1 MNKLN
6 IYKASAG
13 SGKTHTLT
21 EEFLKLAILHPE
33 NYRRILAVT
42 FTNKAAE
49 EMKQRILT
57 ALNELVSE
65 KNKAGFYHVFR
76 TAFPKL
82 SEIDLIKKAS
92 IVRDNILHNY
102 SFFSINTIDS
112 FVQKVI
118 RAFTFEIGVQSGYR
132 IEMDTEKVINELT
145 ELLSRA
151 IDSNKNLKDWLIR
164 FAHYKIDLGKNWDF
178 RAEIKELAKE
188 IFKEQFQAL
197 ETNKQDGDSEDFVK
211 IIDYYK
217 ELLKLK
223 NSFESDMQNFSLQ
236 AKIILEKSDSVNAN
250 LGRNFTTIKNYL
262 LKTIKEKTDDKYEAG
277 QTVLNAEDNE
287 DIWYAKSA
295 KNDVKEKVL
304 ELYPQ
309 LNNILKQVLKKLETD
324 FPEYLSANNILSNF
338 HAFGIL
344 TNLADL
350 LPEYRQSNNLLL
362 ISDTTNILK
371 ELIAGNDAPFIYEK
385 IGNRFKHLL
394 IDEFQD
400 TSGFQ
405 WENFK
410 PLIQNSLAENNANLI
425 VGDIKQSIYR
435 WRGGDWSLLLNGVE
449 KDIGNEYINKKTLKT
464 NWRSRKNIIDFNNY
478 IFHNAAEMSQNIFNS
493 KLESLS
499 QDELDDF
506 GNDIKAIITSSYEDT
521 FQHTP
526 KNKNILGGRVSVKF
540 FKYEGRS
547 KNEYREK
554 VIEEIPKTIENLLL
568 NKNYKAGD
576 IAILVRTNRQGKD
589 IAETLLNYMSTEE
602 AQRKYPI
609 ISSESLFLINS
620 FALRIIINALY
631 YIHNQK
637 DNLHLMALVAELR
650 KSNNQKNKI
659 HHSDFN
665 ENKIKEETTIIP
677 LKFFEEL
684 DLLKK
689 QNIYEI
695 CENLIDIFSLKELT
709 EQIPYIQTFQELVKE
724 FSNNEMADLEH
735 LLSWWDEK
743 GKTSSVLLSDQEDSL
758 KIMTI
763 HKSKGLAFNVVIIP
777 FLDWGLEKSALT
789 KSIIWAKPKIT
800 PFNKFEVI
808 PLVYRKSLSKSSF
821 KKEYYEETLFTYM
834 DAMNM
839 MYVAFTR
846 PKQELIIYAPDET
859 KQKEIKTVSG
869 LLQKLVTDKTFIT
882 DNKNYIPIPDYFDIP
897 SNTFELQS
905 SDKNETDLKVENQ
918 KSENDQIFEL
928 KEYPVTNWNK
938 KLNILHHAKD
948 FFIES
953 IKYIEEKINYGKLM
967 HEIFSTIKTKEDIDA
982 AVSNQYFDGKL
993 STKEQDLLK
1002 IKIKSIVENKKVS
1015 DWFSNKWIIRN
1026 EDAILNTKGERR
1038 IPDRVL
1044 FSKTQTVVIDFKFG
1058 EQHKEHT
1065 AQVKEYIDL
1074 LKEMKYPDVKG
1085 YLFYAEKE
1093 IVEEVI
1099 M

>member
-21 EEFLKLAILHPE
+21 EEFLKLAILYPE

-65 KNKAGFYHVFR
+65 KNNAEFYSVFKA
-76 TAFPKL
+76 AFPKL
-82 SEIDLIKKAS
+82 SEIDLIKKAR

-145 ELLSRA
+145 ELLSQA
-151 IDSNKNLKDWLIR
+151 IDTNKNLKDWLIR

-197 ETNKQDGDSEDFVK
+197 ETKKTDNESEDFEK
-211 IIDYYK
+211 ISNYYK

-223 NSFESDMQNFSLQ
+223 NSFESDMQNLSMQ
-236 AKIILEKSDSVNAN
+236 AKNIIEKHNAIDAA
-250 LGRNFTTIKNYL
+250 LGKSFTTIKNYL
-262 LKTIKEKTDDKYEAG
+262 LKTINEKTDDKYEPTTK
-277 QTVLNAEDNE
+277 TVLNAIDNE
-287 DIWYAKSA
+287 EIWYAKSA

-304 ELYPQ
+304 ELFPQ
-309 LNNILKQVLKKLETD
+309 LNDILKQVFKKLETD
-324 FPEYLSANNILSNF
+324 FAQYLSANNILSNF

-344 TNLADL
+344 TNLAEL
-350 LPEYRQSNNLLL
+350 LPEYRQDNNLLL
-362 ISDTTNILK
+362 ISDTTHILK

-385 IGNRFKHLL
+385 IGNRFRHLL

-435 WRGGDWSLLLNGVE
+435 WRGGDWSLLLSGVE
-449 KDIGNEYINKKTLKT
+449 KDIGSEYINKKSLKT
-464 NWRSRKNIIDFNNY
+464 NWRSKKNIIDFNNY
-478 IFHNAAEMSQNIFNS
+478 IFHHAAEISQNIFNQ
-493 KLESLS
+493 KLNTLS
-499 QDELDDF
+499 QDELNNF
-506 GNDIKAIITSSYEDT
+506 GSDIKETITRSYEDT
-521 FQHTP
+521 FQQTP
-526 KNKNILGGRVSVKF
+526 DNKNVSGGSVQVKF
-540 FKYEGRS
+540 FEYEGRS
-547 KNEYREK
+547 KKNYREK
-554 VIEEIPKTIENLLL
+554 VIEELPKTIENLLI
-568 NKNYKAGD
+568 NKKYKAGD
-576 IAILVRTNRQGKD
+576 IAILVRTNRDGKN
-589 IAETLLNYMSTEE
+589 IAETLLNYMNKAE
-602 AQRKYPI
+602 AIKKYPI

-620 FALRIIINALY
+620 FAIRILINSLY

-637 DNLHLMALVAELR
+637 DNLHLMALTAELLNFNNPESDIQH
-650 KSNNQKNKI
+650 SN
-659 HHSDFN
+659 FN
-665 ENKIKEETTIIP
+665 EEKIKQESSIIP
-677 LKFFEEL
+677 TRFFNEL

-695 CENLIDIFSLKELT
+695 CENLIDIFSLTKLT
-709 EQIPYIQTFQELVKE
+709 NQIPYIQTFQELVKE
-724 FSNNEMADLEH
+724 FANNEMADLEH

-743 GKTSSVLLSDQEDSL
+743 GKTNSVLLSDQDDSL

-763 HKSKGLAFNVVIIP
+763 HKSKGLAFNVVILP
-777 FLDWGLEKSALT
+777 FFDWGLEKSALT
-789 KSIIWAKPKIT
+789 KSIIWAKPQT
-800 PFNKFEVI
+800 EPFSKFEII
-808 PLVYRKSLSKSSF
+808 PLVYRNSLSKSTF
-821 KKEYYEETLFTYM
+821 KKEYYKETLFTFM
-834 DAMNM
+834 DAINM

-846 PKQELIIYAPDET
+846 PKKELIIYAPYET
-859 KQKEIKTVSG
+859 KPKEIKTVSA
-869 LLQKLVTDKTFIT
+869 LLQKLVSDKVFIT
-882 DNKNYIPIPDYFDIP
+882 NLSDYAPIPDYFDI
-897 SNTFELQS
+897 SENTFNLQ
-905 SDKNETDLKVENQ
+905 DTDNEPIKEVET
-918 KSENDQIFEL
+918 KSKKDTTFEL
-928 KEYPVTNWNK
+928 KEYPVTKWNQ

-953 IKYIEEKINYGKLM
+953 IKYIEEKVNYGNLM
-967 HEIFSTIKTKEDIDA
+967 HEIFSSIKTKEDIDTA
-982 AVSNQYFDGKL
+982 INKQYFEGKL
-993 STKEQDLLK
+993 SSKEHELLK
-1002 IKIKSIVENKKVS
+1002 AKVKSIVENKKVS
-1015 DWFSNKWIIRN
+1015 DWFSDNWIVKN
-1026 EDAILNTKGERR
+1026 EVAILDKNGEKR

-1044 FSKTQTVVIDFKFG
+1044 FSRTQTIVIDFKFG
-1058 EQHKEHT
+1058 EVRTEYHQ
-1065 AQVKEYIDL
+1065 QVAEYMQL
-1074 LKEMKYPDVKG
+1074 LTNMNYPGVEG
-1085 YLFYAEKE
+1085 YLYYAEKDIIE
-1093 IVEEVI
+1093 KVQS
-1099 M
+1099 